1 MQKTEGFSKS
11 FPEYTRILQN
21 FSRSK
26 IFKSNYAHN
35 SKPSDDDATK
45 ISGPQNNINTDLLT
59 TLVVRQS
66 QENQHRLNKMEDVDH
81 YALAQ

>member
-35 SKPSDDDATK
+35 SKPSDDATK
-45 ISGPQNNINTDLLT
+45 ISGPENINTDLLT

-66 QENQHRLNKMEDVDH
+66 QENQHRLK
-81 YALAQ
+81 